1 MADIAIQ
8 FENTAKNRNELL
20 CDLFE
25 SNGWHEDIQKNIE
38 GGATITLK
46 EVPLQ
51 KSIGS
56 ETLITIVLSLSTG
69 VVSSLVANWLSKKF
83 SSGGQTTIRVD
94 QTQIEVTPENLVKLI
109 QTTIT
114 IDKKS

>member
-1 MADIAIQ
+1 MTDIEIQ

-25 SNGWHEDIQKNIE
+25 ANGWSENLQKDIE

-51 KSIGS
+51 KSVGS
-56 ETLITIVLSLSTG
+56 ETLITIMLSFGTG
-69 VVSSLVANWLSKKF
+69 VGSSLVANWLWKKF

-114 IDKKS
+114 VSKRD